1 MVTVTV
7 APVPLPVKG
16 IVGTVPDTLY
26 PTPPDTSSLALME
39 PP

>member
-26 PTPPDTSSLALME
+26 PTPPDTSSLALIE
-39 PP
+39 LP